1 MFFIRLKKIKEFF
14 NIFLCYN
21 FPFIFSQL
29 PPLYVITPTYYRAQ
43 TLAELTRLG
52 YTLKHVPNLVWLV
65 VEDAPKPSPIV
76 TKLLK
81 KFNIPFEHMAGKCF

>member
-1 MFFIRLKKIKEFF
+1 MCVKLAKEIF
-14 NIFLCYN
+14 NNITILYYYVSFKM
-21 FPFIFSQL
+21 QL
-29 PPLYVITPTYYRAQ
+29 PPLYVITPTYHRPQ
-43 TLAELTRLG
+43 WLAELTRLG

-81 KFNIPFEHMAGKCF
+81 KFNIPFEHMAGKV